1 MKNVDELSR
10 RELIKIIA
18 ILNIGTT
25 LEWYD
30 FIIASTAAA
39 IVWPKV
45 FFPSSDPASALLLSF
60 TVFGLGFVARPIG
73 SILFGHFGDKL
84 GRKTSLVWT
93 LLTMGLGSLG
103 IGLTPSYTQIGILAP
118 TLLTIFRLVQGLGVG
133 GEWGGAATMA
143 TEFVVNK
150 RYRAFWVSWIQQG
163 LQFGVILANA
173 AFYAL
178 LSLMPRQDFFE
189 FGWRIV
195 FYLGFLVAI
204 IAAIIRYKIAETPLF
219 IKLLSARQVLR
230 VPFIEMM
237 KRDWK
242 RVLIMTGIFLEAS
255 AGFYIVISFSQSYIT
270 KFLGFSEIFAVQT
283 VILGAI
289 ATIFGTMLASFLSD
303 LIRSR
308 RKIMIISPIGV
319 ILFSIP
325 FYILLNSKDP
335 ILVTFA
341 VVGYYFIELFG
352 WSVMPTFY
360 AEWMPTQYRYT
371 ATAFAIN
378 LATPLSGGLAPIIM
392 SSILQTFRGNYLI
405 AWPYLAL
412 VSIIY
417 GIISA
422 VSVTLAKSD
431 TATKKIE

>member
-1 MKNVDELSR
+1 MVELSR
-10 RELIKIIA
+10 RELIKIIT
-18 ILNIGTT
+18 ILNLGTT

-39 IVWPKV
+39 IVWPQV
-45 FFPSSDPASALLLSF
+45 FFPSSNPASALLLSF
-60 TVFGLGFVARPIG
+60 TVFALGFVARPVG

-84 GRKTSLVWT
+84 GRKTSLIWT
-93 LLTMGLGSLG
+93 LLTMALGSLG
-103 IGLTPSYTQIGILAP
+103 VGLTPSYIQIGILAP
-118 TLLTIFRLVQGLGVG
+118 ILLTIFRLLQGLGIG

-143 TEFVVNK
+143 TEFVSNK
-150 RYRAFWVSWIQQG
+150 RYRGFWVSWIQQG
-163 LQFGVILANA
+163 LQFGVILANIV
-173 AFYAL
+173 FYAL
-178 LSLMPRQDFFE
+178 LGLMPRLEFFE
-189 FGWRIV
+189 FGWRIA
-195 FYLGFLVAI
+195 FYVAFVI
-204 IAAIIRYKIAETPLF
+204 AVIAAIIRYKIAETPLF
-219 IKLLSARQVLR
+219 TKLSSEGQVLR

-237 KRDWK
+237 RRDWK
-242 RVLIMTGIFLEAS
+242 RVLIMTGIFLQAS
-255 AGFYIVISFSQSYIT
+255 AGFYIAISFSEAYIA
-270 KFLGFSEIFAVQT
+270 KFLGFSDSFAVQT

-303 LIRSR
+303 LIGSR
-308 RKIMIISPIGV
+308 RKIMIISPVGV

-325 FYILLNSKDP
+325 FFLLLNSKDP
-335 ILVTFA
+335 VLVTLA
-341 VVGYYFIELFG
+341 VIGYYFIELFG

-392 SSILQTFRGNYLI
+392 ASILQTFRGNYLI

-412 VSIIY
+412 VSIAY

-422 VSVTLAKSD
+422 ISVALARSD
-431 TATKKIE
+431 TAAKKIE